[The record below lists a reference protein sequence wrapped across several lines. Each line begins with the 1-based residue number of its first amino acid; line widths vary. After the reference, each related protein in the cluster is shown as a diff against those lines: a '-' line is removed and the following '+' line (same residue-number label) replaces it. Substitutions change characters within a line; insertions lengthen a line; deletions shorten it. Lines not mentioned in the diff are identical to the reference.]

1 MLPSGLAVLGK
12 SGLGTEREG
21 GGDGGAEREKRE
33 RERRE
38 REREKR
44 EKTEEREREKTE
56 QREERERERE
66 HECVRSLSSPPSSC
80 AHMRSDTRGR
90 DGGVKECRLTREGH
104 VQGRRIVAGQCL
116 QNAGYFRY
124 RFRRKVCG
132 C

>member
-1 MLPSGLAVLGK
+1 MGAQR
-12 SGLGTEREG
+12 ER
-21 GGDGGAEREKRE
+21 REKRE
-33 RERRE
+33 REREEREDRRERRE
-38 REREKR
+38 REREY
-44 EKTEEREREKTE
+44 
-56 QREERERERE
+56 
-66 HECVRSLSSPPSSC
+66 ECVRSLSSPPSSC
-80 AHMRSDTRGR
+80 AHMRSHTRGR